1 MDRPR
6 LPLLILTCARLAAAG
21 GLPAGCAERTSA
33 EPAPTA
39 ADIGDERSA
48 QRRRAAAGPSQRGEA
63 SYYGPQF
70 AGRTTASGERFD
82 PDSNMAAHRT
92 LPFGTRARV
101 TNLENGR
108 SATVRVEDRGPFV
121 GGRIIDVSP
130 RTAERLG
137 MREAGTAEVRVT
149 PVAPP
154 PGDNRR

>member
-6 LPLLILTCARLAAAG
+6 LPLPILTCAGLAAAG

-39 ADIGDERSA
+39 A
-48 QRRRAAAGPSQRGEA
+48 
-63 SYYGPQF
+63 
-70 AGRTTASGERFD
+70 
-82 PDSNMAAHRT
+82 DSNMAAHRT